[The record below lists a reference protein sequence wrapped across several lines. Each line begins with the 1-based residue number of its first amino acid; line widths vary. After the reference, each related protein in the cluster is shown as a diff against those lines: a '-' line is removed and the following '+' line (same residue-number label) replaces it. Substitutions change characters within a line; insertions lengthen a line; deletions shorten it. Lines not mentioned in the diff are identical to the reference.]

1 MSSYNVRIIFP
12 IILIERIVTSIY
24 FFYKAWI
31 YHISHLFFNF
41 FYKKCYNIIKNIIAS
56 GPEKPEMDYHIH
68 GADEVLLIPEMEE
81 AVLIYYGSDQKSAR
95 YLTETLYF

>member
-1 MSSYNVRIIFP
+1 
-12 IILIERIVTSIY
+12 
-24 FFYKAWI
+24 
-31 YHISHLFFNF
+31 
-41 FYKKCYNIIKNIIAS
+41 
-56 GPEKPEMDYHIH
+56 MDYHIH